1 MPLPR
6 IAPEELE
13 RLKRDVSV
21 QRLAEAR
28 GIKLQPHGKDLL
40 GLCPF
45 HEDHE
50 PSLVITPSL
59 NLWNCLGAC
68 GTGGTAIDWVMK
80 AEGVSFRHAV
90 EILREGAI
98 PQGTITGRV
107 TKTATVPKLPSPVSL
122 SAEDR
127 ELMHQ
132 VVNYYHETLKKTPEG
147 LAYLEKRGLRNSE
160 MIDRFKIGYA
170 NRTLGLR
177 LPDSNRQAGAAIRE
191 RLQKI
196 GLYRD
201 TGREHF
207 CGAVVFPIMDENG
220 DVVGIY
226 GRKTCH
232 KLTTGLP
239 YHMYLPGPHHGVF
252 NLEALKASKDII
264 LCEAV
269 IDALTFWCAGFR
281 NVTTSYGVNGF
292 TPDLWEAFRKYG
304 VERVYIAYDRDQAGD
319 NAAKKLSE
327 RLIAE
332 GYECFRI
339 LFPRNMD
346 ANDFA
351 LKTQPAPKALDLV
364 FRNAVW
370 LGKGK
375 SRGTFPGTDFPE
387 QKEATRVSDSP
398 EIPEESTAA
407 TKGEKLSEKIPDRAA
422 ADRPLPEEP
431 KKPEMPFQ
439 PAKEEKPI
447 FPLAAKKT
455 PAEPDKP
462 EPGGGLSPRHAPVSP
477 GTGPVT
483 EIREEE
489 IIIVLDDRRWRV
501 RGLQKNMSYDQL
513 KVNILVSRGETFFVD
528 TFDLYSARSRAA
540 FLKQASDEL
549 RLKEDLVR
557 IDLGKVLMKLEELQ
571 DQQIKKA
578 LEPKE
583 KEVAISPEDRKQAM
597 ELLTSPKLL
606 ERILGDFEKC
616 GVVGEETN
624 KLVGYLAAVSRK
636 LENPLAVI
644 IQSSSAAGKTSLME
658 AVLALMPDEERVKY
672 SAMTGQSLFYM
683 GETSLKHK
691 ILAIVEEEGAERASY
706 AIKLLQSEGEL
717 TIASTGKEPS
727 TGKLVT
733 HEYHVEG
740 PVMIFVTTTS
750 IEIDDELQNR
760 CIVLTVNESRE
771 QTRAIHKLQRQLETL
786 EGLLQ
791 LRERDYLY
799 KIHGNAQ
806 RLLKPILVANPYAE
820 HLTFLDDATRTRR
833 DNKKYLTLIRSIALL
848 HQFQRVQKTTVVR
861 GAPEPFIE
869 VTFEDIELAN
879 KLADEVLGRSLDEL
893 PPQTRRMLLLIE
905 EMVLAGCERVG
916 VAREYFRFTQ
926 REVREHTGF
935 GNTQVKTHLRRLE
948 DLEYIIAHRQLRGQT
963 FSYELAY
970 DGKGKDGKPFFHG
983 LIDVGALRKKCGYD
997 TNRSEENIDRSASG
1011 RPQVMPLSGHG
1022 RDEKKAGDKEI
1033 TGVSEETP
1041 KNGPKSKDMAGDE
1054 NATSY
1059 LQGRHKEVFP
1069 LAAKKEKGNGS
1080 GEPV

>member
-28 GIKLQPHGKDLL
+28 GIKLHPHGKDLI

-50 PSLVITPSL
+50 PSLVITPGK

-90 EILREGAI
+90 EILREGAV
-98 PQGTITGRV
+98 PQGPITGKV
-107 TKTATVPKLPSPVSL
+107 TKIATVPKLPSPVSL
-122 SAEDR
+122 NAEDR

-132 VVNYYHETLKKTPEG
+132 VVTYYHETLKKTPEG
-147 LAYLEKRGLRNSE
+147 LAYLEKRGLQNSE
-160 MIDRFKIGYA
+160 MIDHFKIGYA

-239 YHMYLPGPHHGVF
+239 YHMYLPGPHRGVF
-252 NLEALKASKDII
+252 NFPALKASKDII

-281 NVTTSYGVNGF
+281 NVTASYGVNGF
-292 TPDLWEAFRKYG
+292 TPDLWEAFKKYG

-327 RLIAE
+327 KLIAE

-351 LKTQPAPKALDLV
+351 LKTQPATKALDLV

-375 SRGTFPGTDFPE
+375 NRGTFPGTDFPE
-387 QKEATRVSDSP
+387 PKETTQVSSPP
-398 EIPEESTAA
+398 EIPEAEDRSEPTAA
-407 TKGEKLSEKIPDRAA
+407 TKGENLSEENQGREAIP
-422 ADRPLPEEP
+422 RPSEEP
-431 KKPEMPFQ
+431 RKPETASQ
-439 PAKEEKPI
+439 PSKEKKQ
-447 FPLAAKKT
+447 FSPLAAKK
-455 PAEPDKP
+455 PPDEPPKP
-462 EPGGGLSPRHAPVSP
+462 EPARNAPVSP
-477 GTGPVT
+477 AFEPVT

-513 KVNILVSRGETFFVD
+513 KVNVLVSKGPTFFVD

-616 GVVGEETN
+616 GIVGEETN

-644 IQSSSAAGKTSLME
+644 IQSSSAAGKTSVME
-658 AVLALMPDEERVKY
+658 AVLALMPEEERVKY

-799 KIHGNAQ
+799 KIHRNAQ

-861 GAPEPFIE
+861 GTPEPFIE

-916 VAREYFRFTQ
+916 VAREYFRFSQ
-926 REVREHTGF
+926 RDVREYTGF

-948 DLEYIIAHRQLRGQT
+948 DLEYILAHRQVRGQT

-970 DGKGKDGKPFFHG
+970 DGKGKDGQPFFHG
-983 LIDVGALRKKCGYD
+983 LIDLEALRKKCGYD
-997 TNRSEENIDRSASG
+997 TNRSGENLDRSASS
-1011 RPQVMPLSGHG
+1011 RPQVMPLSGPG
-1022 RDEKKAGDKEI
+1022 RDEKTAGEKEMI
-1033 TGVSEETP
+1033 GVSKETP
-1041 KNGPKSKDMAGDE
+1041 KKGPKSTNTAGDE

-1059 LQGRHKEVFP
+1059 LQSRHNSTSP
-1069 LAAKKEKGNGS
+1069 LAAKEKGNGS